1 MLSANE
7 DAYANDK
14 EKSNIYVEQDK
25 KSILK
30 VLANIQLSAKAASN
44 SSNDGLSVAVADAL
58 SKVLEELRNEDEDL
72 FWDVS
77 DAANSTR

>member
-7 DAYANDK
+7 DADANDK